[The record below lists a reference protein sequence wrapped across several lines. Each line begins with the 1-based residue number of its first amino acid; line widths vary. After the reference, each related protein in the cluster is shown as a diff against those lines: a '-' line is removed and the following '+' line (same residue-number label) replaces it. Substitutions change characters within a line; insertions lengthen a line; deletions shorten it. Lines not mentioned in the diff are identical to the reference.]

1 MSETPTVFVAW
12 DPEHG
17 HSVIVHL
24 VGILVGA
31 LWATGSI
38 AVLYSGFHS
47 GVPLILLLAS
57 LSLVLWGVR
66 RGPHIRIDHFGIQ
79 RPRWNDGHPIPW
91 NEVERVSWD
100 PRTDA
105 ITVHTRHPVRG
116 LRLRV
121 ARYERPMRA
130 RMRAVLMRY
139 LEGGLERRVGDLPS
153 GAEHPA
159 MLPAGTVLR
168 PEHGPLTWGA
178 LGLVMI
184 GGLAVAGFLATGSVP
199 QFVAFVAAGL
209 LLLLYT
215 RYTAHIRVAP
225 MGLEVRLA
233 SHPKPLY
240 VGFSEIKDIRR
251 GASRGLVI
259 YRKNAPRLDTALQV
273 SALTFARLEATVLDQ
288 ALIEVFA

>member
-12 DPEHG
+12 DPERG
-17 HSVIVHL
+17 HSVMVRL
-24 VGILVGA
+24 VGILLGA
-31 LWATGSI
+31 SWIMGSI
-38 AVLYSGFHS
+38 AALYSGMHVGF
-47 GVPLILLLAS
+47 PLVLLAGS
-57 LSLVLWGVR
+57 TALVLWGVR
-66 RGPHIRIDHFGIQ
+66 RGPHIRIDHFGVQ
-79 RPRWNDGHPIPW
+79 RPRWNEGQPLSWKEI
-91 NEVERVSWD
+91 EGVLWD

-105 ITVHTRHPVRG
+105 LTVKTRRPARS
-116 LRLRV
+116 LTLRV
-121 ARYERPMRA
+121 SRYEFGMRA

-139 LEGGLERRVGDLPS
+139 LEGGVERRVGDLPS
-153 GAEHPA
+153 GVEHPA

-178 LGLVMI
+178 LGFVMI

-199 QFVAFVAAGL
+199 QFVALVAAGL

-225 MGLEVRLA
+225 LGLEVRLA

-288 ALIEVFA
+288 ALVEVFA